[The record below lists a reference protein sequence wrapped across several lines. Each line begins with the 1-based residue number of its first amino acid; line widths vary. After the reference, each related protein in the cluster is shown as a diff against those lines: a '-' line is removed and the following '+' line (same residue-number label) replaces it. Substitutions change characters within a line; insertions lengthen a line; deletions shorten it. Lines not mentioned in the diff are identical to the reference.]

1 MPPPD
6 RERDGAGGGDT
17 GTDAATGERGA
28 AFFDLDNTL
37 LRGSSMYYLARG
49 LITRRVF
56 TPRQVAELVL
66 RQARFVVTGAEAVT
80 DLASMVA
87 GAQELVRGR
96 PVEQVVAFGR
106 AIFDAQ
112 LVARLWPE
120 GLALIDGHREA
131 GREVWLVTSSGQ
143 EVADMIAAHLG
154 LTGAIGTRS
163 EISDG
168 CYTGRLAGPVM
179 HGPAKQVAVAELA
192 ADRSIDLTRSW
203 AYSDSANDVPMLSL
217 VGNPVAVNPDRALRQ
232 WAERNGSAVL
242 DFEHPD
248 RLGRAL
254 STARRINLPRISFP
268 RIR

>member
-1 MPPPD
+1 MPPLD

-17 GTDAATGERGA
+17 DTDERSA

-56 TPRQVAELVL
+56 TPRQVAEMVF
-66 RQARFVVTGAEAVT
+66 RQARFAVTGAEAMA
-80 DLASMVA
+80 DLAAMVA

-96 PVEQVVAFGR
+96 PVEQVVTFGQ
-106 AIFDAQ
+106 AIFDDQ
-112 LVARLWPE
+112 LVGRLWPE
-120 GLALIDGHREA
+120 GLTLIDEHLGA

-163 EISDG
+163 EIVDG
-168 CYTGRLAGPVM
+168 RYTGRLAGPVM
-179 HGPAKQVAVAELA
+179 HGPAKGVAVAELA
-192 ADRSIDLTRSW
+192 AGRSIGLSASW
-203 AYSDSANDVPMLSL
+203 AYSDSANDIPMLSL

-232 WAERNGSAVL
+232 WAVRTGAAVL

-254 STARRINLPRISFP
+254 SKARRVSLPRVSLPRI
-268 RIR
+268 R